1 MSDFSGDNNINR
13 IIELIIKSSKT
24 NQTSRYLTHLQK
36 IAMSKYKSYIDM
48 QKKEEVEEQEE
59 VREEEQ
65 DEKKYNLNP
74 FPCIASYPLI
84 NSEYKLAYKNI
95 IQLIIDNTS
104 NEADAKTYIENL
116 KRITINRN
124 NYIDTTY
131 KVLKEKNIIQLKLQ
145 LMTDLKRTTGEAAG
159 QGGGKRKSKAKM

>member
-1 MSDFSGDNNINR
+1 
-13 IIELIIKSSKT
+13 
-24 NQTSRYLTHLQK
+24 
-36 IAMSKYKSYIDM
+36 M
-48 QKKEEVEEQEE
+48 QKKEEV
-59 VREEEQ
+59 EEQ